1 MNLQE
6 QNLINWQE
14 FKVGFGL
21 EALHDHNGKL
31 LFMSVGKT
39 SISRK
44 FSKQKYMYVHFII
57 IFSGSCKI
65 DEMSNSNKACL
76 ISTSPPNEA
85 IILKCFMKLM
95 CNGKEIISYN
105 GNVFSIDETK
115 NVHSWNSGGLIYP
128 SNLMWDHL
136 GLAGLE
142 ILVSVK

>member
-1 MNLQE
+1 MENCYLCLLVNIQFHE
-6 QNLINWQE
+6 IFQNNKKI
-14 FKVGFGL
+14 V
-21 EALHDHNGKL
+21 HN
-31 LFMSVGKT
+31 
-39 SISRK
+39 ISYNF
-44 FSKQKYMYVHFII
+44 FS
-57 IFSGSCKI
+57 SGSCKI

-85 IILKCFMKLM
+85 MILKCFMKLM

>member
-1 MNLQE
+1 MENYYLCLLVKIQFHEIFQNKNEQDIFLTNL
-6 QNLINWQE
+6 L
-14 FKVGFGL
+14 
-21 EALHDHNGKL
+21 
-31 LFMSVGKT
+31 
-39 SISRK
+39 
-44 FSKQKYMYVHFII
+44 
-57 IFSGSCKI
+57 SGSCKI

-85 IILKCFMKLM
+85 IILECFMKLM

-128 SNLMWDHL
+128 SNLMWDHV

>member
-1 MNLQE
+1 MENCYLCLLVNIQFHE
-6 QNLINWQE
+6 I
-14 FKVGFGL
+14 FK
-21 EALHDHNGKL
+21 KIKIY
-31 LFMSVGKT
+31 S
-39 SISRK
+39 
-44 FSKQKYMYVHFII
+44 I
-57 IFSGSCKI
+57 IFFTIFSSGSCKI

-85 IILKCFMKLM
+85 MILKCFMKLM

>member
-1 MNLQE
+1 MCVDKIKCLE
-6 QNLINWQE
+6 S
-14 FKVGFGL
+14 FKKF
-21 EALHDHNGKL
+21 EICQKLHL
-31 LFMSVGKT
+31 
-39 SISRK
+39 
-44 FSKQKYMYVHFII
+44 MYIHFII

>member
-1 MNLQE
+1 MENYYLCLLVNIQFHE
-6 QNLINWQE
+6 I
-14 FKVGFGL
+14 FK
-21 EALHDHNGKL
+21 KIKIY
-31 LFMSVGKT
+31 S
-39 SISRK
+39 
-44 FSKQKYMYVHFII
+44 I
-57 IFSGSCKI
+57 IFFTIFSSGSCKI

-85 IILKCFMKLM
+85 MILKCFMKLM